1 MSERYI
7 FHVPKVY
14 ATIISKAIVLVN
26 TKDGLQSIENEQVM
40 SDLRKLYDTLQ
51 RQESISLSKAELLSL
66 IDILQPTL
74 SPELTFE
81 QIGIARLFLQDVMV
95 EQMAFARL

>member
-14 ATIISKAIVLVN
+14 ATIISKAIFLVN
-26 TKDGLQSIENEQVM
+26 TKDGLQTTENEQVM

-66 IDILQPTL
+66 IDILQPAL

-81 QIGIARLFLQDVMV
+81 QIGITRLFLQDVMV